1 MSHPVTIYDIARMVG
16 ASPSTISKALNGRND
31 VSESMRTKVLLAAT
45 ELGYRPNEHAKGLK
59 TRKSWLVGVVYG
71 AEHEDTLEHPL
82 FLPILSAFKE
92 RMEEFGYE
100 LLFLSQNFRI
110 QGDSL
115 LSHVFKRQVDG
126 LLFMNVSQ
134 RVVNGIVQSPTSIP
148 MVSCDAE
155 ITGMTSVVTDNV
167 EAGIKAVTYLY
178 ERGHRTIGH
187 IAGPELHVAQSGT
200 ERMAG
205 YMRGLE
211 HCNLPFREDLVV
223 TAAGWT
229 PEDGLRAGRRLL
241 ERKERPTAVF
251 CAADFFAMGL
261 RAYCQRK
268 NLGIPSEVSVI
279 GFDDVQWTEYV
290 EPGYTTFR
298 QDKRSIG
305 TLAAEELKKHMDGD
319 RSKQIIRIPAQL
331 IERGSVRTLDHTV
344 HMRSK

>member
-1 MSHPVTIYDIARMVG
+1 MSDPVTIYDIAMMVG
-16 ASPSTISKALNGRND
+16 TSPSTVSKALNGRHD
-31 VSESMRTKVLLAAT
+31 VSESMRTRVLLAAT

-92 RMEEFGYE
+92 RMEQFGYE
-100 LLFLSQNFRI
+100 LLFLSQNFRV

-134 RVVNGIVQSPTSIP
+134 KVVDGIVQSPTSIP
-148 MVSCDAE
+148 MVSCDAV

-167 EAGIKAVTYLY
+167 EAGIKAVTYLH
-178 ERGHRTIGH
+178 ERGHRIIGH

-200 ERMAG
+200 ERLEG
-205 YMRGLE
+205 YKQGLE
-211 HCNLPFREDLVV
+211 RCGLSYRKEFVV
-223 TAAGWT
+223 TASGWT
-229 PEDGLRAGRRLL
+229 PEDGLKASSRLL
-241 ERKERPTAVF
+241 GGKEKPTAVF
-251 CAADFFAMGL
+251 CGADFYAMGL
-261 RAYCQRK
+261 RAYCRR
-268 NLGIPSEVSVI
+268 NHLAIPSEVSVI

-298 QDKRSIG
+298 QEKRTIG
-305 TLAAEELKKHMDGD
+305 ILAAEELKKSMDGNG
-319 RSKQIIRIPAQL
+319 SKQIVKIPAQL
-331 IERGSVRTLDHTV
+331 IERGSVCTLQHHVHT
-344 HMRSK
+344 RSR